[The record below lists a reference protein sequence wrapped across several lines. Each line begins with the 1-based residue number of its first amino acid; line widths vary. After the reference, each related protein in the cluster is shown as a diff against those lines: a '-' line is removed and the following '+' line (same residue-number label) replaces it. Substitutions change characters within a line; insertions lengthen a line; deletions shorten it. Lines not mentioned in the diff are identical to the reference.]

1 MCNKWRYRSDR
12 PAGDTA
18 PGSILADFLWCVSRR
33 SLVTGSQASGFW
45 ELFPH
50 LPDPD
55 SYRLTGD
62 YVLLRF
68 SSDGTAWELS
78 TNSLPGGAKERSLS
92 STDVIYGL
100 GIVGRDSWQP
110 ISTIYMSCTSPMTQ
124 QALQPLS
131 PLQIPFVNWASSLLV
146 CYRAHKELCF
156 KNLVRHHECSAMV

>member
-1 MCNKWRYRSDR
+1 M
-12 PAGDTA
+12 P
-18 PGSILADFLWCVSRR
+18 CVINDVTDLIGQRETQPQAASWQTFYDV
-33 SLVTGSQASGFW
+33 SLEGLFVTGSQASGFW

-50 LPDPD
+50 LLDPD

-100 GIVGRDSWQP
+100 GIVGHDS
-110 ISTIYMSCTSPMTQ
+110 
-124 QALQPLS
+124 
-131 PLQIPFVNWASSLLV
+131 
-146 CYRAHKELCF
+146 
-156 KNLVRHHECSAMV
+156 